1 MSWNMIRY
9 NRHCFANTFVHS
21 IIITWKKSSTG
32 TSISLSLAAAADWT
46 SFWRY
51 CSMCSSTVR
60 GDSSQEF
67 QSRSFYGHNQLKIAI
82 SFEVEKISD
91 VYLSRRPA
99 TLDPTLVNNADHLQH
114 FGIVRMRVP
123 AFARETAKRP
133 LENGQ
138 HDNNDGFQAPTEMGE
153 YHFQNG
159 LAPFR
164 TIYECVLVSS
174 FECFRNARNVF
185 FFGRRGAT
193 KSGREKQTNLSY
205 LLNF

>member
-82 SFEVEKISD
+82 SFEKISD
-91 VYLSRRPA
+91 VYLSRLPA

-164 TIYECVLVSS
+164 TIYECLLVSS